1 MFSSIIF
8 VIVNDYDY
16 LYSRCRV
23 DGGWTKSHSFVEPA
37 MVQSLLV
44 AKSFKGAAIQ
54 TNHIRK
60 VVFQTS
66 IHRMQC
72 DSFRVKNSFLSS
84 VSCPSCLF
92 NLSRLFCL
100 SFIFLW
106 VKSKLCWSLVFKNRR
121 GLGLNEAILRWPM
134 TCVCKKMKHNQSI
147 TQSVTEF

>member
-1 MFSSIIF
+1 MQGGWWIIIVFSSIIF

-72 DSFRVKNSFLSS
+72 DSFPPVSSISPVYS
-84 VSCPSCLF
+84 VSPFSSC
-92 NLSRLFCL
+92 
-100 SFIFLW
+100 
-106 VKSKLCWSLVFKNRR
+106 
-121 GLGLNEAILRWPM
+121 E
-134 TCVCKKMKHNQSI
+134 
-147 TQSVTEF
+147 